1 MNEKNFNSI
10 PANACLMSVGEFK
23 LGDNG
28 EGSKTAPISLVARSG
43 KPIEHW
49 FWGKV
54 VHDLSGMR
62 LHKARLAIDYV
73 HDDKEII
80 GYLNHFDSSSGDLI
94 ASGAL
99 VPFKDNDRATEILH
113 KLSQG
118 VPYEASINFGGD
130 GITVE
135 ELQEGMTAVVNG
147 FTLAGPACIIR
158 QWPLRGVA
166 VCPYGADAN
175 TESRALA
182 NTNKT
187 FSATVASATVP
198 VEKTPTEEGTQMS
211 DTSVEVVATVTVT
224 EATEEVISEEVK
236 AETPSPVDEAKPV
249 EDTPAEVIET
259 VEAPSV
265 ETVKET
271 QLSKEEFTQIADK
284 FGNDIAVECMKASK
298 GFGHALSLYC
308 AKIESENQELKSR
321 VAELSAKFSV
331 GGIPVPVAE
340 IKPKSKLFNTGK

>member
-1 MNEKNFNSI
+1 MNEKNFSAI

-28 EGSKTAPISLVARSG
+28 EGAKTAPISLVARSG

-62 LHKARLAIDYV
+62 LHKSRLAIDYV

-80 GYLNHFDSSSGDLI
+80 GYLNHFDSTSGDLV

-130 GITVE
+130 GIKVE
-135 ELQEGMTAVVNG
+135 EVAVGMVAQVNG
-147 FTLAGPACIIR
+147 FQLEGPACIIR
-158 QWPLRGVA
+158 EWPLRGVA

-175 TESRALA
+175 TESRALS

-187 FSATVASATVP
+187 FSATVASVTVP
-198 VEKTPTEEGTQMS
+198 DTKPPTEETQMS
-211 DTSVEVVATVTVT
+211 ESVEVVAEST
-224 EATEEVISEEVK
+224 EAQATEQQTEQTAEAVATEAQAVEVQAV
-236 AETPSPVDEAKPV
+236 ETEMTAQEQK
-249 EDTPAEVIET
+249 PAE
-259 VEAPSV
+259 
-265 ETVKET
+265 
-271 QLSKEEFTQIADK
+271 LSREEFTRIADR
-284 FGNDIAVECMKASK
+284 FGNDIAVRCMRE
-298 GFGHALSLYC
+298 GGTFETAL
-308 AKIESENQELKSR
+308 AWHVEAIEKENAELKKQVSSFTT
-321 VAELSAKFSV
+321 APSAGKAVPMV
-331 GGIPVPVAE
+331 GAKAQPA
-340 IKPKSKLFNTGK
+340 KLFNTGK